1 MTTDETTHRNRWG
14 FAECNQR
21 VFADMVATLV
31 QRHGQDPQDLFIHA
45 LESQAEPEMNYW
57 VIMAL
62 VQNHSVSATAPIGE
76 DSAGEPVKPLHAA
89 VLMHNPGA
97 LAVLLDLKAYAGG
110 VTDHDIQ
117 LAACMASQHEDQA
130 LLAVLMQH
138 AEAQGALE
146 PFMRAL
152 QNAPLH

>member
-1 MTTDETTHRNRWG
+1 MSDCEIPWG
-14 FAECNQR
+14 FLKDNREP
-21 VFADMVATLV
+21 FAMMVQTLI
-31 QRHGQDPQDLFIHA
+31 QRHGQAPKDLFVHA

-57 VIMAL
+57 TIMAL
-62 VQNHSVSATAPIGE
+62 VQDHFVSPTAPVGA

-97 LAVLLDLKAYAGG
+97 LAALLDLKAYEGS
-110 VTDHDIQ
+110 VTDRDIQ
-117 LAACMASQHEDQA
+117 LAARMASQHEDQA
-130 LLAVLMQH
+130 LLAILMKH

-152 QNAPLH
+152 QNAPVH

>member
-1 MTTDETTHRNRWG
+1 MGECEIPWG
-14 FAECNQR
+14 FLQDNREP
-21 VFADMVATLV
+21 FAMMVQTLV
-31 QRHGQDPQDLFIHA
+31 QRHGQDPKDLFIHA

-57 VIMAL
+57 TIMEL
-62 VQNHSVSATAPIGE
+62 VQNYFVSAMAPVGE
-76 DSAGEPVKPLHAA
+76 DRTGEPVKPLHAA

-97 LAVLLDLKAYAGG
+97 LAALLDLKAYEGS
-110 VTDHDIQ
+110 VTDRDIQ
-117 LAACMASQHEDQA
+117 LAARMASQHEDQA